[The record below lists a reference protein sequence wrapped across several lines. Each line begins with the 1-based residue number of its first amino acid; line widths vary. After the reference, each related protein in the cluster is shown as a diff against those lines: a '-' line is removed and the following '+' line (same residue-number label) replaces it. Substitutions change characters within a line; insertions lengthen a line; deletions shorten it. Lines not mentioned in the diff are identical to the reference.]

1 MRRAEVPPAG
11 AYGEVAKLARG
22 RGHAAGRG
30 RAGGASEGRRGVGGL
45 DERVEEQQPERE
57 PEREGGGGGDGD
69 GGRGEAGEIVVGGG
83 AGAAQEGVPGEG
95 EAVGGGEAGDR
106 EAASLQGPAGTQ
118 EQGGACG
125 DVWEEPVSDLEGA
138 EAGEREEVGEGGGWR
153 SGEERERGAGVRD
166 EAGRAGSTT
175 CVLALSFYVDL
186 SA

>member
-30 RAGGASEGRRGVGGL
+30 RAGGASEGGRGVGGL

-69 GGRGEAGEIVVGGG
+69 GEGGRGEAGEIVVGGG

-138 EAGEREEVGEGGGWR
+138 EAGEREEVGGSVGDGG
-153 SGEERERGAGVRD
+153 RGMGV
-166 EAGRAGSTT
+166 ENE
-175 CVLALSFYVDL
+175 VLR
-186 SA
+186 